1 MLAGNLVALGTGA
14 IVSVTWSLI
23 SPEDFDFDITRSLN
37 YVPESTIVDQEA
49 ISSTPVE
56 TEGKSPMDEK
66 NDPAARSSSLERDG
80 SGDQPFEG
88 DVPEIDFVGLNA
100 AFKFALYW
108 SLGLFTVLIIVSLRE
123 PWFRSRDALKLTRSF
138 RFTCSSSP
146 SLSSDPASSTE

>member
-1 MLAGNLVALGTGA
+1 MLAGSEFHTFLSPEGGKNLTRLVSSDLVALGTGA

-37 YVPESTIVDQEA
+37 YVPESTVVDQEA
-49 ISSTPVE
+49 ISSTPAG
-56 TEGKSPMDEK
+56 TEGKSPLDEK
-66 NDPAARSSSLERDG
+66 ADPTSASIERDG

-108 SLGLFTVLIIVSLRE
+108 SLGLFTVLIIVSSRE
-123 PWFRSRDALKLTRSF
+123 DEPFRIPTR
-138 RFTCSSSP
+138 RN
-146 SLSSDPASSTE
+146 